1 MIKVYL
7 LRKAQ
12 NNYEVTIPYKSVKVR
27 LAFTDGNVHNGVPA
41 RLYTNNE
48 FKQKAIEASQLFKNQ
63 EIVLEKTIAEAEDSV
78 AKKPEAEP
86 TGEKLEPVAKK
97 PEAEPVSKKPEAQEP
112 TGEKLEFASLADA
125 IVYVAQTFNEQA
137 TTEKEVRKILAEHG
151 KKATIHK

>member
-48 FKQKAIEASQLFKNQ
+48 FKQKALEASQLFKNQ

-97 PEAEPVSKKPEAQEP
+97 PEAEP

-151 KKATIHK
+151 QKATIHK

>member
-63 EIVLEKTIAEAEDSV
+63 EIVLEKTIPEAEDSV
-78 AKKPEAEP
+78 AKDP
-86 TGEKLEPVAKK
+86 TGGKLEPVAKEPTGENFE
-97 PEAEPVSKKPEAQEP
+97 PEVKEP

-125 IVYVAQTFNEQA
+125 IVYVAQTFGEQA
-137 TTEKEVRKILAEHG
+137 TTEKEVRKILAGHG
-151 KKATIHK
+151 QKATIHK

>member
-97 PEAEPVSKKPEAQEP
+97 PEAEP

-151 KKATIHK
+151 QKATIHK

>member
-78 AKKPEAEP
+78 VKESGAEEREPRNEEAPQPPKGVVE
-86 TGEKLEPVAKK
+86 
-97 PEAEPVSKKPEAQEP
+97 EP

-125 IVYVAQTFNEQA
+125 IVYVAQKFNEQA

-151 KKATIHK
+151 QKATIHK

>member
-1 MIKVYL
+1 MYL

-63 EIVLEKTIAEAEDSV
+63 EIVLEKTIAEAEDSA

-97 PEAEPVSKKPEAQEP
+97 PEAEP

-151 KKATIHK
+151 QKATIHK

>member
-41 RLYTNNE
+41 RLYTNNV
-48 FKQKAIEASQLFKNQ
+48 FKQKAIEASELFKNQ

-78 AKKPEAEP
+78 AKKPEAQEP
-86 TGEKLEPVAKK
+86 TGDKLEPVVKK
-97 PEAEPVSKKPEAQEP
+97 PEAEP
-112 TGEKLEFASLADA
+112 TGDKLEFASLADA

-151 KKATIHK
+151 QKATIHK

>member
-41 RLYTNNE
+41 RLYTNNV
-48 FKQKAIEASQLFKNQ
+48 FKQKAIEASELFKNQ

-86 TGEKLEPVAKK
+86 TGDKLEPVAKK
-97 PEAEPVSKKPEAQEP
+97 PEAEP
-112 TGEKLEFASLADA
+112 TGDKLEFASLADA

-151 KKATIHK
+151 QKATIHK